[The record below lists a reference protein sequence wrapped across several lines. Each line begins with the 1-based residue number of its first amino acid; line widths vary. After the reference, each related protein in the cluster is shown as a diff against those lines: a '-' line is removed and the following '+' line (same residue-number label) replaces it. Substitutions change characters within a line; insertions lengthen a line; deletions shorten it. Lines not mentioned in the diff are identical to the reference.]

1 MCRRGCQRKQVPDGH
16 YLMEN
21 IHLVVIHRHCKEN
34 YT

>member
-1 MCRRGCQRKQVPDGH
+1 MRRRDYRRKQVPDGH

-21 IHLVVIHRHCKEN
+21 IHLVVICCYHKED